1 MKKEKCIVNYDCS
14 HTATQVIAISL
25 CQMMAMRTPIHSWLK
40 ISFVNLLLIACIG
53 VILRYKIAF
62 SLPFID
68 QKHLLHGHSHF
79 AFAGW
84 ITHTLMVLMIQYL
97 SFENGPDFFKKYRF
111 LLTINLITAY
121 GMLISFPLQG
131 YGIWSI
137 SFSTLS
143 ICTGYVFAVIFWKD
157 LKRYKNNTPSKLS
170 FQSALIFNT
179 ISSIGAFALAY
190 MMATKTVNQ
199 NAYLIAV
206 YLFLHFQYNGWFFFS
221 ILGLFIS
228 KLEGFVFLLKP
239 LKQIV
244 FTMSFA
250 CIPAYFLSV
259 LWLPLHIALYWLVVF
274 AAILQ
279 FGGWLFFINLLHK
292 NRLLLLSIVPKTG
305 RWLLILAALACTIKL
320 MLQLGSTIPA
330 LSQLAF
336 GFRPIVIGYLHLVL
350 LGVVSIFLIGFI
362 LAFQLLPIYQS
373 MRWGIRL
380 FVGGILLNEVLLMLQ
395 GVAGMDYLIIPQID
409 NVLLLAALT
418 MFSGILLLNLP
429 FGKKINETALTH
441 KIDKVNT

>member
-1 MKKEKCIVNYDCS
+1 
-14 HTATQVIAISL
+14 
-25 CQMMAMRTPIHSWLK
+25 MRTPIHLWLK
-40 ISFVNLLLIACIG
+40 ISFFNLLLIAGIG

-84 ITHTLMVLMIQYL
+84 ITHSLMVLMIHYL
-97 SFENGPDFFKKYRF
+97 SFENRPSFFKKYRF
-111 LLTINLITAY
+111 LLIINLITAY

-143 ICTGYVFAVIFWKD
+143 ICTGYVFAVRFWKD
-157 LKRYKNNTPSKLS
+157 LNRYKDNTPSKLC

-179 ISSIGAFALAY
+179 ISSAGAFALAY

-199 NAYLIAV
+199 NAYLVAV

-221 ILGLFIS
+221 ILGLFMS
-228 KLEGFVFLLKP
+228 KLEHLAALTKS

-244 FTMSFA
+244 LIMSLA
-250 CIPAYFLSV
+250 CIPAYFLSA
-259 LWLPLHIALYWLVVF
+259 LWLPLHFMLYWLVVL
-274 AAILQ
+274 AAIFQ
-279 FGGWLFFINLLHK
+279 FGGWLIFI
-292 NRLLLLSIVPKTG
+292 RLLYKNHSLLQTIIPLSG
-305 RWLLILAALACTIKL
+305 RWLLVLAAIACTIKL
-320 MLQLGSTIPA
+320 LLQLGSTIPA

-350 LGVVSIFLIGFI
+350 LGVVTVFLIGFI
-362 LAFQLLPIYQS
+362 LAYQLLPIYRS
-373 MRWGIRL
+373 MVWGIRL
-380 FVGGILLNEVLLMLQ
+380 FVGGIVLNELLLMMQ
-395 GVAGMDYLIIPQID
+395 GVAGLNYQIIPQID
-409 NVLLLAALT
+409 NSLLLAALT
-418 MFSGILLLNLP
+418 MFSGIILLNTR
-429 FGKKINETALTH
+429 FGKFK
-441 KIDKVNT
+441 